1 MKKLLLAAVAL
12 ACTSSAHAAI
22 IQFDILGKGSAGLS
36 STNENVVVT
45 GIPGTGGEFG
55 AGVFFNDIT
64 KILTINVAWG
74 SSNGFTDLTGNATA
88 GHIHG
93 PTASGGTASFTQSGG
108 VLVGLDS
115 ISGWNPSATSGGI
128 TNGTLTL
135 TAPQEAALLAEKAYI
150 NIHTGTNGGGEM
162 RGNLIA
168 VPEPSY
174 AILSLVGLVLVGTR
188 RKR

>member
-1 MKKLLLAAVAL
+1 MKTTFLAALTLAL
-12 ACTSSAHAAI
+12 ASSAQAAI
-22 IQFDILGKGSAGLS
+22 IQFDLLGKGSAGLS

-45 GIPGTGGEFG
+45 GVPGTGGESG
-55 AGVFFNDIT
+55 AGIFFDDIT

-74 SSNGFTDLTGNATA
+74 SGNGFTNLTGNATA

-93 PTASGGTASFTQSGG
+93 PTVSGGTASFTENGG

-115 ISGWNPSATSGGI
+115 LPGWNPSSISGGV

-135 TAPQEAALLAEKAYI
+135 TAPQEAALLAEKTYI

-162 RGNLIA
+162 RGNLVV
-168 VPEPSY
+168 VPEPSH
-174 AILSLVGLVLVGTR
+174 AILSLVGLVLLGTR